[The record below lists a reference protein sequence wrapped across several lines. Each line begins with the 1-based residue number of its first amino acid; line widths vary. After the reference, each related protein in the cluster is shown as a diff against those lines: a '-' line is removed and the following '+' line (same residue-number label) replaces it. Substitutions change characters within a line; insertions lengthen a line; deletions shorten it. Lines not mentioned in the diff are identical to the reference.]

1 MALQAVSAMMILLNI
16 VGQNCFHVTPEGKQ
30 DEDFHSFELFT
41 ETDEGISD
49 NEQYNDGEQQAS
61 LADGGNKEGD
71 YKLRSLPEYH
81 VDTKADFEGN
91 QEAIDWLMKDP
102 NEYNVKSYV
111 DSDDIGNSN
120 SLNHFTDV
128 SYEHNDD
135 DDDDDAEAESED
147 HQTYES
153 KINHATS
160 AKDTSVSRVNHDM
173 YEDEVNIVDDRQS
186 RNKGEWNDQLHNVD
200 NEGYEFSVDENRRKD
215 ERSWQNKEEDPQDDI
230 YDDKHSQYDFEKGS
244 RETTLKN
251 LNNRIRNQD
260 AKLVDEVENFQ
271 DIDNSGHFDDSDI
284 LGNLDEQRDQPEHSG
299 TTKDDEDNSY
309 SREDNLLSRKRKAK
323 NKDAESENESDSH
336 YANDIISI
344 SHPLKGEYPDIRGNK
359 KINDSKFDQTSKD
372 NYENS
377 NDRAD
382 KTFTEKAKAESKIG
396 IHDSVDSVRNTEE
409 SDKIGKRKENKA
421 NGKGNNESTTPYVTE
436 QKFPKVTHKEL
447 HSDNKG
453 EEVKSSYKH
462 NPANGHILFT
472 TRSRKRYREEN
483 KSKEIKENEVIS
495 MNENVG
501 IGNGNH
507 HQDDKL
513 VDLKGRH
520 DKQIPTDSNALKNV
534 TIITT
539 SSKEDNGQPPGNEES
554 SRTSSASLEKHLAFK
569 NQNQQRQKQLIST
582 DVVIGHG
589 KKVTAWTVN
598 PQTGNHFTDN
608 DKNKTKNSA
617 SGAYRG
623 SLSEKKFSGVVTTLE
638 KPLLTSQINNSKE
651 RNMVYNKLKDIDSN
665 LKGITQKQ
673 KLRSPLREPPII
685 TELSASPNA
694 CAQSYHTGE
703 CQTAASALLGL
714 IRIVWPLI
722 VKAGF
727 CKPVKRQ
734 IHITG
739 VVPENGTGKTI
750 CTRQCVWGGA
760 SRDWIYELKEES
772 LEEHNNLRRKH
783 FAQPLSWSNALAKKA
798 QKIANSLATK
808 AFLTLDDLQEQ
819 QGESVA
825 QVQYTN
831 QHLAK
836 RAIDKW
842 YSEINSYSFSYP
854 KINSKTKH
862 FVQIVWKEAKEMGL
876 AVAKRPSGDY
886 AFVVALYSPAINSKK
901 HLQQNVLRPGVR
913 NDLYSTFKRR
923 R

>member
-1 MALQAVSAMMILLNI
+1 MALQAVTAMMILLNI
-16 VGQNCFHVTPEGKQ
+16 VGQNCFHVTLEGRQ

-41 ETDEGISD
+41 ETDEDISD
-49 NEQYNDGEQQAS
+49 NEQYNDVEQQAS
-61 LADGGNKEGD
+61 LADGSNKEGD

-120 SLNHFTDV
+120 SLNHFADV
-128 SYEHNDD
+128 SYEHNDND
-135 DDDDDAEAESED
+135 HDDDAETESED

-160 AKDTSVSRVNHDM
+160 AKDTSVPRVNHDM

-186 RNKGEWNDQLHNVD
+186 RNKGEWNDQLDNVD
-200 NEGYEFSVDENRRKD
+200 NEGYQFSVDENRRKD
-215 ERSWQNKEEDPQDDI
+215 EKSWQNKEEDPQDDI

-299 TTKDDEDNSY
+299 TTKDYDDNSY
-309 SREDNLLSRKRKAK
+309 SREDNLLPRKRKAK
-323 NKDAESENESDSH
+323 NKDAESENESENH

-359 KINDSKFDQTSKD
+359 SDSKFDQTSKD

-396 IHDSVDSVRNTEE
+396 IDDSVDSVRNTEE
-409 SDKIGKRKENKA
+409 SDKIGKRKEKKA

-436 QKFPKVTHKEL
+436 QTFPKATHKEL
-447 HSDNKG
+447 HSDSKG

-462 NPANGHILFT
+462 NPANRHILFT
-472 TRSRKRYREEN
+472 TKSRKRYREEN

-513 VDLKGRH
+513 VHLKGRH

-534 TIITT
+534 TIITA

-554 SRTSSASLEKHLAFK
+554 SRTSSASLEKQLAFK

-582 DVVIGHG
+582 DVVIDHG
-589 KKVTAWTVN
+589 KKVTAWIVN
-598 PQTGNHFTDN
+598 PQAGKHFTDN
-608 DKNKTKNSA
+608 DKNKTQNSA

-651 RNMVYNKLKDIDSN
+651 RNMVYNKLKDIESN

-685 TELSASPNA
+685 TELSAYLAEGKHDKTNQGRAPTT
-694 CAQSYHTGE
+694 TGVRRDE
-703 CQTAASALLGL
+703 ANYAPPTNDYSLADLQRLQ
-714 IRIVWPLI
+714 RIVSYLRGAAVTRSSPT
-722 VKAGF
+722 KSYGF
-727 CKPVKRQ
+727 NPSSLSLKSLYYYPMHPTPQ
-734 IHITG
+734 EESAATTG
-739 VVPENGTGKTI
+739 TKDSLFSEWNDWSTCSVSCGKGTSVRGRVCLVSTCSQNDLFQTKGCHQTI
-750 CTRQCVWGGA
+750 CAGKNDK
-760 SRDWIYELKEES
+760 SRSKYES
-772 LEEHNNLRRKH
+772 LVTVIE
-783 FAQPLSWSNALAKKA
+783 
-798 QKIANSLATK
+798 
-808 AFLTLDDLQEQ
+808 
-819 QGESVA
+819 
-825 QVQYTN
+825 
-831 QHLAK
+831 
-836 RAIDKW
+836 
-842 YSEINSYSFSYP
+842 
-854 KINSKTKH
+854 
-862 FVQIVWKEAKEMGL
+862 
-876 AVAKRPSGDY
+876 
-886 AFVVALYSPAINSKK
+886 
-901 HLQQNVLRPGVR
+901 
-913 NDLYSTFKRR
+913 
-923 R
+923 

>member
-1 MALQAVSAMMILLNI
+1 M
-16 VGQNCFHVTPEGKQ
+16 
-30 DEDFHSFELFT
+30 
-41 ETDEGISD
+41 
-49 NEQYNDGEQQAS
+49 
-61 LADGGNKEGD
+61 
-71 YKLRSLPEYH
+71 
-81 VDTKADFEGN
+81 DTKADFEGN

-120 SLNHFTDV
+120 SLNHFADV
-128 SYEHNDD
+128 SYEHNDND
-135 DDDDDAEAESED
+135 HDDDAETESED

-160 AKDTSVSRVNHDM
+160 AKDISVPRVNHDM

-186 RNKGEWNDQLHNVD
+186 RNKGEWNDQLDNVD
-200 NEGYEFSVDENRRKD
+200 NEGYQFSVDENRRKD

-299 TTKDDEDNSY
+299 TTKDYDDNSY
-309 SREDNLLSRKRKAK
+309 SREDNLLPRKRKAK
-323 NKDAESENESDSH
+323 NKDAESENESENH

-359 KINDSKFDQTSKD
+359 SDSKFDQTSKD

-396 IHDSVDSVRNTEE
+396 IDDSVDSVRNTEE
-409 SDKIGKRKENKA
+409 SDKIGKRKEKKA

-436 QKFPKVTHKEL
+436 QTFPKATHKEL
-447 HSDNKG
+447 HSDSKG

-462 NPANGHILFT
+462 NPANRHILFT
-472 TRSRKRYREEN
+472 TKSRKRYREEN

-513 VDLKGRH
+513 VHLKGRH

-534 TIITT
+534 TIITA

-554 SRTSSASLEKHLAFK
+554 SRTSSASLEKQLAFK

-582 DVVIGHG
+582 DVVIDHG
-589 KKVTAWTVN
+589 KKVTAWIVN
-598 PQTGNHFTDN
+598 PQAGKHFTDN
-608 DKNKTKNSA
+608 DKNKTQNSA

-651 RNMVYNKLKDIDSN
+651 RNMVYNKLKDIESN

-685 TELSASPNA
+685 TELSAYLAEGKHDKTNQGRAPTT
-694 CAQSYHTGE
+694 TGVRRDE
-703 CQTAASALLGL
+703 ANYAPPTNDYSLADLQRLQ
-714 IRIVWPLI
+714 RIVSYLRGAAVTRSSPT
-722 VKAGF
+722 KSYGF
-727 CKPVKRQ
+727 NP
-734 IHITG
+734 
-739 VVPENGTGKTI
+739 
-750 CTRQCVWGGA
+750 
-760 SRDWIYELKEES
+760 SSLSLKSLYYYPMHPTPQEES
-772 LEEHNNLRRKH
+772 AATTGTKGL
-783 FAQPLSWSNALAKKA
+783 LSELP
-798 QKIANSLATK
+798 
-808 AFLTLDDLQEQ
+808 
-819 QGESVA
+819 
-825 QVQYTN
+825 
-831 QHLAK
+831 
-836 RAIDKW
+836 RAIFQACW
-842 YSEINSYSFSYP
+842 ILVSLP
-854 KINSKTKH
+854 
-862 FVQIVWKEAKEMGL
+862 
-876 AVAKRPSGDY
+876 
-886 AFVVALYSPAINSKK
+886 SKK
-901 HLQQNVLRPGVR
+901 QFRYN
-913 NDLYSTFKRR
+913 N
-923 R
+923 